1 MASFCALDAESHLGG
16 PLAGLGLVDYES
28 AAMKTKRSQ
37 LKAAQLDVE
46 IRHETVSRLGRLN
59 LVMHTIATG
68 GVVVI
73 GDQLQIRLTPVQF
86 AFLEQLAR
94 QASEDERK
102 HESVRGFVSS
112 SVLICTLPWDSVHP
126 EASHLKQ
133 LVRRLRRRL
142 AGSGI
147 EIESMFGLGY
157 RVLCV
162 AEAAG

>member
-1 MASFCALDAESHLGG
+1 
-16 PLAGLGLVDYES
+16 
-28 AAMKTKRSQ
+28 MKEKQ
-37 LKAAQLDVE
+37 
-46 IRHETVSRLGRLN
+46 SRLSPEHAELAAASEIALRLGE
-59 LVMHTIATG
+59 LSLILHTVATG

-102 HESVRGFVSS
+102 HKSVRGFVSS
-112 SVLICTLPWDSVHP
+112 SVLICSLPWDSAHP

-147 EIESMFGLGY
+147 EIESLFGLGY
-157 RVLCV
+157 RLHV
-162 AEAAG
+162 AGRSRSGQVSRGGHW